1 MSELLQSQLG
11 DGITGHRWSF
21 GKQVPEQFAKHAN
34 RSIPFYEAGH
44 ELIAKISDSFVYDG
58 SLIYDLGC
66 STGKLLF
73 LLANRHQEKKIQL
86 IGIENEPAMIEYA
99 NQHHQH
105 DLIQYVT
112 DDVTQFDYGSETA
125 DLIIC
130 YYTVQ
135 FVRPAIRQP
144 LIDRLFS
151 ALKWGGAL
159 LLFEKTRGP
168 DARFQ
173 DLLTGLYNDF
183 KLEQGYAA
191 DEILNKS
198 QSLRGVLEPFS
209 TQGNLDLLS
218 RSGFKD
224 WMTILKYICF
234 EGIIAIK

>member
-1 MSELLQSQLG
+1 MIKSTSRQLG
-11 DGITGHRWSF
+11 DGITGNRWSF
-21 GKQVPEQFAKHAN
+21 GGQVPEQFATHAC

-44 ELIAKISDSFVYDG
+44 KLIAKISDSFVYDG

-66 STGKLLF
+66 STGQLLY
-73 LLANRHQEKKIQL
+73 LLANRHQNKKMKL
-86 IGIENEPAMIEYA
+86 IGIENEPAMIDYA
-99 NQHHQH
+99 NQHHSH
-105 DLIQYVT
+105 DSIQYLV
-112 DDVTQFDYGSETA
+112 DDVNQFDYGNETA

-130 YYTVQ
+130 YYTIQ
-135 FVRPAIRQP
+135 FVRPAIRQL

-234 EGIIAIK
+234 EGIVAIK